1 MFCMKDSIFF
11 VAVYKESIIVSNL
24 FIILF
29 IVILLSYA
37 TIEESKNLSD
47 IVDYLIWY
55 SFTSLLRSSK
65 FLIMIKNFNSALTKS
80 Q

>member
-47 IVDYLIWY
+47 IVDHLIWY
-55 SFTSLLRSSK
+55 SFTSLLR
-65 FLIMIKNFNSALTKS
+65 
-80 Q
+80 

>member
-65 FLIMIKNFNSALTKS
+65 FLIMINNFNSALTKS